1 MLKRKILLGVTG
13 SIAAYKTADLIRQ
26 LRQND
31 YFVQVIMTQSAK
43 EFITALTLQA
53 LSGNPVLENMWDSS
67 EGNGMEHI
75 NLSRTADLILIAP
88 ASANYIAK
96 LANGIADDL
105 LLNLCLARKCPLLIA
120 PAMNVEMFNN
130 PATQRN
136 INILKKDRIL
146 LSGPET
152 GEQACGDIGMGRLIN
167 FETLMLDI
175 EKSTAKQI
183 FKDKNI
189 LISAGATSEKIDDA
203 RVITN
208 LSSGFMGLNLARA
221 AYMFGANVTVV
232 LGRSSYKFPP
242 CIKTIAAHTHSEMLM
257 HINSNIKM
265 NDIYISTAAISD
277 YKPQPIDGKIKKTKS
292 KIAIDFLKTEDI
304 LGTIG
309 LNNSDAF
316 LVGFAAESEDLIKNA
331 KKKLVEKKLDV
342 IVANLIKESMGK
354 LSTKI
359 TIIDKKNNEIVLK
372 EDKKNNLSI
381 FILEHIYKIYSEEKN
396 HEFIN

>member
-1 MLKRKILLGVTG
+1 MLKKKILLGVTG
-13 SIAAYKTADLIRQ
+13 SIAAYKTADLIRH

-105 LLNLCLARKCPLLIA
+105 LLNLCLARRCPLLIA

-208 LSSGFMGLNLARA
+208 LSSGFMGLSLAKA

-292 KIAIDFLKTEDI
+292 KITIDFLKTEDI

-359 TIIDKKNNEIVLK
+359 TIVDKKNNEIVLK

>member
-1 MLKRKILLGVTG
+1 MLKKKILLGVTG
-13 SIAAYKTADLIRQ
+13 SIAAYKTADLIRH

-208 LSSGFMGLNLARA
+208 LSSGFMGLSLAKA

-277 YKPQPIDGKIKKTKS
+277 YKPQPINGKIKKTKS

-309 LNNSDAF
+309 LNNSDVF

>member
-208 LSSGFMGLNLARA
+208 LSSGFMGLSLAKA

-292 KIAIDFLKTEDI
+292 KITIDFLKTEDI

-359 TIIDKKNNEIVLK
+359 TIVDKKNNEIVLK

>member
-1 MLKRKILLGVTG
+1 MLKKKILLGVTG
-13 SIAAYKTADLIRQ
+13 SIAAYKTADLIRH

-105 LLNLCLARKCPLLIA
+105 LLNLCLARRCPLLIA

-208 LSSGFMGLNLARA
+208 LSSGFMGLSLAKA

-277 YKPQPIDGKIKKTKS
+277 YKPQPIDGKIKKIES

-359 TIIDKKNNEIVLK
+359 TIVDKKNNEIVLK

>member
-208 LSSGFMGLNLARA
+208 LSSGFMGLSLAKA

-277 YKPQPIDGKIKKTKS
+277 YKPQPINGKIKKTKS

-359 TIIDKKNNEIVLK
+359 TIVDKKNNEIVLK

>member
-105 LLNLCLARKCPLLIA
+105 LLNLCLARRCPLLIA

-208 LSSGFMGLNLARA
+208 LSSGFMGLSLAKA

-292 KIAIDFLKTEDI
+292 KITIDFLKTEDI

-359 TIIDKKNNEIVLK
+359 TIVDKKNNEIVLK

>member
-1 MLKRKILLGVTG
+1 MLKKKILLGVTG
-13 SIAAYKTADLIRQ
+13 SIAAYKTADLIRH

-67 EGNGMEHI
+67 EGNGLEHI

-105 LLNLCLARKCPLLIA
+105 LLNLCLARRCPLLIA

-208 LSSGFMGLNLARA
+208 LSSGFMGLSLAKA

-277 YKPQPIDGKIKKTKS
+277 YKPQPIDGKIKKIES

-359 TIIDKKNNEIVLK
+359 TIVDKKNNEIVLK